1 MCNTTSN
8 KNLLLRPVGYPLKI
22 AFCPNIQK
30 KIFFTE
36 KSVEKVFLFLII
48 KSKTFLYLWV

>member
-8 KNLLLRPVGYPLKI
+8 KNLLIRPVSNPLKI
-22 AFCPNIQK
+22 AVCPNIQIN
-30 KIFFTE
+30 IFFTE
-36 KSVEKVFLFLII
+36 KSVKKVFLFLII